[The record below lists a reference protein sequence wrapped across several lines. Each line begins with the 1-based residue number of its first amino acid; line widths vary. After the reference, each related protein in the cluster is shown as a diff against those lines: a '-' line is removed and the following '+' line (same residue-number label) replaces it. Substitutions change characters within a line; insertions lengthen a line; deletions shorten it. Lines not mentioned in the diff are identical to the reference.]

1 MGKNKTKKKECQ
13 SKENKNNF
21 EIRMQKETS
30 GSLHSLDVQRG
41 PILLDPKQVCACKD
55 PSTPAALS
63 TGWNCSAPH
72 RITSVTEEK

>member
-1 MGKNKTKKKECQ
+1 MSKNKTKKKECQ

-41 PILLDPKQVCACKD
+41 PILLEPK
-55 PSTPAALS
+55 
-63 TGWNCSAPH
+63 
-72 RITSVTEEK
+72 